1 MRVGVLT
8 AQVGI
13 PLMESAEVVERMER
27 PRRRTI
33 KVKRGMELEI
43 GPCILNIADRV
54 EKVGIFNVEK

>member
-1 MRVGVLT
+1 
-8 AQVGI
+8 
-13 PLMESAEVVERMER
+13 MESAEVVERMER

-54 EKVGIFNVEK
+54 ESRYI